1 MIFKNLILKE
11 GILCSLFCLM
21 SLSVAIAQGTK
32 YFNPLAEQAVQ
43 GRIQLMDN
51 AKDYGRLPADAQS
64 QVREPVWYLGT
75 NSAGLYVEFETNA
88 DSIQVRYKVKGA
100 LNMPHMPSIGVS
112 GVDLYSLDKK
122 SKSWNWAFGQYSFKD
137 TLTYNFNNIGINTA
151 HTYRL
156 YLPLYN
162 TVDWLE
168 IGVKD
173 GKHFK
178 FIKHQSKPIIV
189 YGTSIAQ
196 GACATRPGMA
206 WTNIVGRSY
215 SNEIINL
222 AFSGNGRLEKP
233 LLDLINTE
241 DAAAVILDCIP
252 NLAITKDRSEAQLDS
267 LITNAVQSIRA
278 KHPQTPIIL
287 AEHSSANTPG
297 FQNIHTMAE
306 YGRSS
311 KVANATYQ
319 KLKNAGIKNIYYVS
333 AEDFGLDIDSTV
345 DYAHPNDLGMMKI
358 GEAYKRVL
366 NKLLN

>member
-1 MIFKNLILKE
+1 MKLNTKIFKE
-11 GILCSLFCLM
+11 SILCSLFCLI
-21 SLSVAIAQGTK
+21 SLSVAIAQTKK
-32 YFNPLAEQAVQ
+32 YFNPLDQEAVQ
-43 GRIQLMDN
+43 GRLQLLN
-51 AKDYGRLPADAQS
+51 TVKDYGRIPVEAQLL
-64 QVREPVWYLGT
+64 VREPVWYLGT

-88 DSIQVRYKVKGA
+88 DTIQVRYKVKSA

-112 GVDLYSLDKK
+112 GIDLYSFDKVAK
-122 SKSWNWAFGQYSFKD
+122 EWEWAFGQYSFKD
-137 TLTYNFNNIGINTA
+137 TITYNFNNIGVNTN

-162 TVDWLE
+162 SVEWLE
-168 IGVKD
+168 IGVGNAKD
-173 GKHFK
+173 FK
-178 FIKHQSKPIIV
+178 FVKKKTKPIIV

-196 GACATRPGMA
+196 GACATRPGLA
-206 WTNIVGRSY
+206 WTNIVGRHF

-267 LITNAVQSIRA
+267 LITNAVKLIQT
-278 KHPQTPIIL
+278 KHPQIPIIL

-297 FQNIHTMAE
+297 FQNMHTMEE

-311 KVANATYQ
+311 QVMYATYQ
-319 KLKNAGIKNIYYVS
+319 KLKKSGMKNIYYVS
-333 AEDFGLDIDSTV
+333 AKDFGLDIESTV
-345 DYAHPNDLGMMKI
+345 DYAHPNDIGMLKI
-358 GEAYKRVL
+358 AEAYTRVL
-366 NKLLN
+366 AKILK